1 MTQLT
6 QYINSKFFLINRS
19 ELSERFDPYYFKEEF
34 KQLRKKL
41 TEKKFEKVGDFILS
55 WNRGDGPR
63 DGFYTDDTENGVYFL
78 RVNNLKSNSIDL
90 TDVKYINRSIHN
102 TKLKRTQVKGGDLI
116 FAISGTKDNLGTVS
130 IIPNSIKEANLNSAL
145 VRLDLDLK
153 KITKDFFCLLF
164 ELKFVRTQI
173 EFIGKGAAQN
183 NLNNSEIKSIQIPCL
198 SIVKQEE
205 IILFYNK
212 ILNQKQQKEAQ
223 AQELIKSIDTYLLN
237 ELGITLPIKNNTAKS
252 RMFISNLSE
261 VTSGRLDP
269 DYQNISYKNI
279 ISEIKK
285 SNFPIADLKDI
296 TEVLNSGKTPASY
309 EYSEVK
315 TDFPIIKVGSY
326 TNDFINLEKVDF
338 VLTKQRLKAQK
349 GDIFILSA
357 AHQSEYVG
365 RHIKML
371 NEEPEI
377 ETSYVGELI
386 CVRANEKVNSIFLFS
401 LLKTDIYK
409 TLINRE
415 KTGQTSH
422 VYGKDLKKIPI
433 PLPNKQTQNK
443 ISEHINDIQGQIIT
457 LQADAKRI
465 LEEAKQEV
473 EKMIIGN

>member
-1 MTQLT
+1 MTQTT
-6 QYINSKFFLINRS
+6 QNTNSNFFLINRS
-19 ELSERFDPYYFKEEF
+19 KLFERFDTQFYKESF
-34 KQLRKKL
+34 DF
-41 TEKKFEKVGDFILS
+41 TDFIKLS
-55 WNRGDGPR
+55 KVA
-63 DGFYTDDTENGVYFL
+63 T
-78 RVNNLKSNSIDL
+78 
-90 TDVKYINRSIHN
+90 
-102 TKLKRTQVKGGDLI
+102 VKGGKRIPLGLDYSNTETEFLYLRVADMNKDNYLNYDSLNFIPKEVYEILKRYEIVENDL
-116 FAISGTKDNLGTVS
+116 AISIAGTIGKVLLLKNIPKNKNIILTENCAKINIKKDVEVLPNYLELILNLPITQRQIQLNYIQTTIPKLGLDRVKNLMLPQFPS
-130 IIPNSIKEANLNSAL
+130 IIK
-145 VRLDLDLK
+145 
-153 KITKDFFCLLF
+153 
-164 ELKFVRTQI
+164 
-173 EFIGKGAAQN
+173 QN
-183 NLNNSEIKSIQIPCL
+183 
-198 SIVKQEE
+198 E

-212 ILNQKQQKEAQ
+212 ILAQKQKKESQAQ
-223 AQELIKSIDTYLLN
+223 ALIKSIDTYLLN
-237 ELGITLPIKNNTAKS
+237 ELGITLPIKNNTAES

-279 ISEIKK
+279 ITEIKK
-285 SNFPIADLKDI
+285 SNFPITDLKDI

-309 EYSEVK
+309 EYSEEV
-315 TDFPIIKVGSY
+315 TDYPIIKVGSY
-326 TNDFINLEKVDF
+326 TNDFINLEKADY

-371 NEEPEI
+371 IEEPQI

-386 CVRANEKVNSIFLFS
+386 CVRTNEKVNSIFLFS

-433 PLPNKQTQNK
+433 PLPDKQIQDK
-443 ISEHINDIQGQIIT
+443 ISNHINDIQSQIKT

-465 LEEAKQEV
+465 LDEAKQEV
-473 EKMIIGN
+473 EKMIIGT

>member
-1 MTQLT
+1 M
-6 QYINSKFFLINRS
+6 SKIA
-19 ELSERFDPYYFKEEF
+19 
-34 KQLRKKL
+34 
-41 TEKKFEKVGDFILS
+41 T
-55 WNRGDGPR
+55 
-63 DGFYTDDTENGVYFL
+63 
-78 RVNNLKSNSIDL
+78 
-90 TDVKYINRSIHN
+90 
-102 TKLKRTQVKGGDLI
+102 VKGGKRIPLGLDYSNSETDFLYLRVADMNKDNELDYNSLNYISNEVFEILKRYEIVENDL
-116 FAISGTKDNLGTVS
+116 AISIAGTIGKILLLKN
-130 IIPNSIKEANLNSAL
+130 IPTN
-145 VRLDLDLK
+145 K
-153 KITKDFFCLLF
+153 KIILTENCAKINIKKDIEVLPNYL
-164 ELKFVRTQI
+164 ELILNLPIVQKQI
-173 EFIGKGAAQN
+173 QLNYIQTTIPKLGLDRVK
-183 NLNNSEIKSIQIPCL
+183 NLMLPQFPNKK
-198 SIVKQEE
+198 KQAD

-237 ELGITLPIKNNTAKS
+237 KLGITLPVKNNTAKS
-252 RMFISNLSE
+252 RMFISNFSE

-279 ISEIKK
+279 ITEIKK
-285 SNFPIADLKDI
+285 SNFPIVDLKNI

-309 EYSEVK
+309 EYSEEE
-315 TDFPIIKVGSY
+315 TDSPIIKVGSY

-338 VLTKQRLKAQK
+338 VLNKQRLIAQK

-371 NEEPEI
+371 NEEPKI

-433 PLPNKQTQNK
+433 PLPNKQIQDK
-443 ISEHINDIQGQIIT
+443 ISEHINEIQEEIKT

-465 LEEAKQEV
+465 LDEAKQKV

>member
-1 MTQLT
+1 MIETIQNT
-6 QYINSKFFLINRS
+6 NSKFFFINRS
-19 ELSERFDPYYFKEEF
+19 EILERLDTQFYKESFDF
-34 KQLRKKL
+34 
-41 TEKKFEKVGDFILS
+41 TDFIKLS
-55 WNRGDGPR
+55 KIA
-63 DGFYTDDTENGVYFL
+63 T
-78 RVNNLKSNSIDL
+78 
-90 TDVKYINRSIHN
+90 
-102 TKLKRTQVKGGDLI
+102 VKGGKRIPLGLDYSNTKTEYLYLRVADMNKDNDLDFDSLNFI
-116 FAISGTKDNLGTVS
+116 PKEVYEILKRYEIIEDDLAISIAGTIGKILLLKN
-130 IIPNSIKEANLNSAL
+130 IPTN
-145 VRLDLDLK
+145 K
-153 KITKDFFCLLF
+153 KIILTENCAKINIKKDIEVLPNYL
-164 ELKFVRTQI
+164 ELILNLPIVQKQI
-173 EFIGKGAAQN
+173 QLNYIQTTIPKLGLDRVK
-183 NLNNSEIKSIQIPCL
+183 NLMLPQFPGIE
-198 SIVKQEE
+198 KQKE

-212 ILNQKQQKEAQ
+212 ILTQKQQKETQ

-279 ISEIKK
+279 ITEIKK
-285 SNFPIADLKDI
+285 STFPLADLKDI

-309 EYSEVK
+309 EYSEEK

-326 TNDFINLEKVDF
+326 TNDFINLKKADY
-338 VLTKQRLKAQK
+338 VLTKQKLKAQK

-371 NEEPEI
+371 NEEPQI

-422 VYGKDLKKIPI
+422 VYGKDLKKILI
-433 PLPNKQTQNK
+433 PLPDKQIQDK
-443 ISEHINDIQGQIIT
+443 ISTQINDKQEQIKT

-465 LEEAKQEV
+465 LDEAKQEV

>member
-1 MTQLT
+1 MIETIQNT
-6 QYINSKFFLINRS
+6 NSKFFFINRS
-19 ELSERFDPYYFKEEF
+19 EILERLDAQFYKESFDF
-34 KQLRKKL
+34 
-41 TEKKFEKVGDFILS
+41 TDFIKLS
-55 WNRGDGPR
+55 KIA
-63 DGFYTDDTENGVYFL
+63 T
-78 RVNNLKSNSIDL
+78 
-90 TDVKYINRSIHN
+90 
-102 TKLKRTQVKGGDLI
+102 VKGGKRIPLGLDYSNTETEYLYLRVADMNKDNDLDFDSLNFI
-116 FAISGTKDNLGTVS
+116 PKEVYEILKRYEIIEDDLAISIAGTIGKILLLKN
-130 IIPNSIKEANLNSAL
+130 IPSS
-145 VRLDLDLK
+145 K
-153 KITKDFFCLLF
+153 KIILTENCAKIIIKKDIEVLPKYL
-164 ELKFVRTQI
+164 ELILNLPIVQKQI
-173 EFIGKGAAQN
+173 QLNYIQTTIPKLGLDRVK
-183 NLNNSEIKSIQIPCL
+183 NLMLPQFPSIE
-198 SIVKQEE
+198 KQKE
-205 IILFYNK
+205 IISFYNK
-212 ILNQKQQKEAQ
+212 ILTQKQQKETQ

-237 ELGITLPIKNNTAKS
+237 ELGINLPIINNIAKS

-269 DYQNISYKNI
+269 NYQNISYKNI
-279 ISEIKK
+279 ITEIKK
-285 SNFPIADLKDI
+285 SNFRLADLKDI

-309 EYSEVK
+309 EYSEEI

-326 TNDFINLEKVDF
+326 TNDFIDLEKVDY
-338 VLTKQRLKAQK
+338 VLTKQKLKAQK

-422 VYGKDLKKIPI
+422 VYGKDLKKILI
-433 PLPNKQTQNK
+433 PLPDKQNQDK
-443 ISEHINDIQGQIIT
+443 ISNHINDIQEQIKT
-457 LQADAKRI
+457 LQAEAKRI
-465 LEEAKQEV
+465 LDDAKQEV